1 MGLALAAVR
10 LQPLNYAPGLTTM
23 PTHKVGAEIASFVCI
38 DESAVSATL
47 TMHKTPG
54 QSLSSRSLPETAA
67 PLFGKSAGAKSHP
80 FSACA

>member
-38 DESAVSATL
+38 DESAVLAPL

-54 QSLSSRSLPETAA
+54 QKSCRKSLPETATS
-67 PLFGKSAGAKSHP
+67 LFGKLFDAKSRP
-80 FSACA
+80 FSA